1 MRKNILEKSKRLDLR
16 ELDEVRTIV
25 CETGLL
31 PRTHGSALFQ
41 RGMTQ
46 SLSITTLG

>member
-1 MRKNILEKSKRLDLR
+1 
-16 ELDEVRTIV
+16 
-25 CETGLL
+25 L

-46 SLSITTLG
+46 ALSVATLGGPDDKLLSQ